1 MNATTARL
9 AELRAAR
16 AANLPLTN
24 QHGPITREQHE
35 AELLNIKAI
44 KARRATRAKNRP
56 AYIDPLHDHHPDMF
70 TTKEEHEMNLRNL
83 YARMAERG
91 HTVTVKKC
99 NGWMEVD
106 LTRPA

>member
-16 AANLPLTN
+16 AANLPLPA
-24 QHGPITREQHE
+24 QHGPITREQRE

-44 KARRATRAKNRP
+44 KARRAARAKNRP

-70 TTKEEHEMNLRNL
+70 TTKEEHAETMRGF
-83 YARMAERG
+83 YAHMMKRG
-91 HTVTVKKC
+91 RTVTVTRYD
-99 NGWMEVD
+99 GWVEVD
-106 LTRPA
+106 TTRPA

>member
-16 AANLPLTN
+16 AANLPLAT

-35 AELLNIKAI
+35 AELHNIKAI
-44 KARRATRAKNRP
+44 KARRAIRAKNRP
-56 AYIDPLHDHHPDMF
+56 GYISPLHDHHPDMF
-70 TTKEEHEMNLRNL
+70 TTKEEHQENLRKL
-83 YARMAERG
+83 YARMAEQG

-99 NGWMEVD
+99 DGWMEVD